1 MEGFLGGLAVLL
13 DPYVMLMVLLGT
25 VLGIFVGALPGISAI
40 YCAANFGGS
49 ITAIMVNAPGD
60 PSASATALEGYK
72 MAEKGQAGLALGMS
86 AVSSAIGGI
95 FSIVVLIVA
104 APMLARAA
112 YSFGPPE
119 YFALALFGL
128 SMCAAIGGDSAVKN
142 LIAAALGLL
151 IATVGMDLT
160 TGVERY
166 AFGLYE
172 LSDGIGFV
180 PVLIGL
186 FAVGE
191 MLDQAARRVGRAK
204 IIHLDAAR
212 VPGWA
217 EFRKCNRSIWIGSGL
232 GTFIGA
238 LPALGATTAALIGY
252 NETKRWSK
260 HQDEFGKGSI
270 EGVAGP
276 EAANN
281 AAVGGSMVPT
291 LALGIP
297 GSATPAII
305 LAGLIVQGVRPG
317 PHLPPRMAAS
327 GPGDVDQVG
336 DHRAGGRPV
345 ARARAL
351 EQQAAGEI
359 AFGHHG
365 VGRAG
370 DMGERMPLGHQARPD
385 PLEQVQRTVAPFTV
399 GHADQPHDVAQ
410 PVGLGDVGGAH
421 AGNALALDRREID
434 SRAERD
440 RGEDRELVRGVGALD
455 VESGVGLGVSEPLR
469 RRQRVAEVSPARLHR
484 REDVVGGAVE
494 HAVDALDGVGG
505 GAFAQALDHRN
516 AARDRCLELERRARR
531 LGRLGQCEP
540 VVRDHRLVGG
550 DEALARADRPPRQ
563 RQRRA
568 IGPADQLDHHV
579 DVFARGQRGHVVDP
593 VEPGDVDAAVAVAA
607 ARADSGDL
615 DPAPGPRGHERGIG
629 VEQPDDTGPDRAEPG
644 ERDAQRFRHCGT
656 GRRAG
661 VS

>member
-1 MEGFLGGLAVLL
+1 MEAFLGGLAILV

-25 VLGIFVGALPGISAI
+25 VLGIFVGALPGISGSTTIALLLPMTIAMGPIPAICFLGAI

-86 AVSSAIGGI
+86 AISSAIGGI
-95 FSIVVLIVA
+95 FSIVVLIFA
-104 APMLARAA
+104 APLLARAA

-160 TGVERY
+160 TGIERF
-166 AFGLYE
+166 AFGIYE

-191 MLDQAARRVGRAK
+191 MLDQAVRRLGKAE

-217 EFRKCNRSIWIGSGL
+217 EFRKCNRSIWIGSGI

-252 NETKRWSK
+252 NETRRWSK
-260 HQDEFGKGSI
+260 YQHEFGKGSI

-297 GSATPAII
+297 GSATTAII
-305 LAGLIVQGVRPG
+305 LAALIVQGVRPG
-317 PHLPPRMAAS
+317 PHLFTEQPTLLYAVFASMLAANIFYLVMGLSMAKLFARISLIPPAILWPAVFVLS
-327 GPGDVDQVG
+327 IIGAYGPNQSMGDVYIMLVAGVVG
-336 DHRAGGRPV
+336 FLFRRTGFSPAPLIMGLVLGGMVEETLKQSLIIFGDDVTGFLARPIALALFAVTFAGLLWPAAARLLRV
-345 ARARAL
+345 ARARSA
-351 EQQAAGEI
+351 
-359 AFGHHG
+359 
-365 VGRAG
+365 
-370 DMGERMPLGHQARPD
+370 
-385 PLEQVQRTVAPFTV
+385 
-399 GHADQPHDVAQ
+399 
-410 PVGLGDVGGAH
+410 
-421 AGNALALDRREID
+421 NA
-434 SRAERD
+434 
-440 RGEDRELVRGVGALD
+440 
-455 VESGVGLGVSEPLR
+455 
-469 RRQRVAEVSPARLHR
+469 
-484 REDVVGGAVE
+484 
-494 HAVDALDGVGG
+494 
-505 GAFAQALDHRN
+505 
-516 AARDRCLELERRARR
+516 
-531 LGRLGQCEP
+531 
-540 VVRDHRLVGG
+540 
-550 DEALARADRPPRQ
+550 
-563 RQRRA
+563 
-568 IGPADQLDHHV
+568 
-579 DVFARGQRGHVVDP
+579 
-593 VEPGDVDAAVAVAA
+593 
-607 ARADSGDL
+607 
-615 DPAPGPRGHERGIG
+615 
-629 VEQPDDTGPDRAEPG
+629 
-644 ERDAQRFRHCGT
+644 
-656 GRRAG
+656 
-661 VS
+661 

>member
-1 MEGFLGGLAVLL
+1 VEGFLGGLGVLL
-13 DPYVMLMVLLGT
+13 DPYVMLMVLLGI
-25 VLGIFVGALPGISAI
+25 LVGALPGISGSTTIALMLPMTIAMGPIPSICFLGAI

-95 FSIVVLIVA
+95 FSILVLIVA

-297 GSATPAII
+297 GSATTAII

-317 PHLPPRMAAS
+317 PHLFTEQPTLLYAVFASMLAANLFYLVMGLSMAKLFARISLIPPAILWPSVFVLSVIGAY
-327 GPGDVDQVG
+327 GPNQSMGDVVIMLVAGVVG
-336 DHRAGGRPV
+336 FLFRRTGFSPAPLIMGLVLGGLVEETLKQSLIIFGDDVSGFLGRPI
-345 ARARAL
+345 AL
-351 EQQAAGEI
+351 AIFGVTAAGLLWP
-359 AFGHHG
+359 
-365 VGRAG
+365 VVAG
-370 DMGERMPLGHQARPD
+370 
-385 PLEQVQRTVAPFTV
+385 
-399 GHADQPHDVAQ
+399 
-410 PVGLGDVGGAH
+410 
-421 AGNALALDRREID
+421 
-434 SRAERD
+434 
-440 RGEDRELVRGVGALD
+440 LVR
-455 VESGVGLGVSEPLR
+455 LR
-469 RRQRVAEVSPARLHR
+469 RGPV
-484 REDVVGGAVE
+484 
-494 HAVDALDGVGG
+494 
-505 GAFAQALDHRN
+505 
-516 AARDRCLELERRARR
+516 RA
-531 LGRLGQCEP
+531 
-540 VVRDHRLVGG
+540 
-550 DEALARADRPPRQ
+550 
-563 RQRRA
+563 
-568 IGPADQLDHHV
+568 
-579 DVFARGQRGHVVDP
+579 
-593 VEPGDVDAAVAVAA
+593 
-607 ARADSGDL
+607 
-615 DPAPGPRGHERGIG
+615 
-629 VEQPDDTGPDRAEPG
+629 
-644 ERDAQRFRHCGT
+644 
-656 GRRAG
+656 
-661 VS
+661 

>member
-1 MEGFLGGLAVLL
+1 MEAFLGGLAILI

-25 VLGIFVGALPGISAI
+25 VLGIFVGALPGISGSTTIALLLPMTIAMGPIPAICFLGAI

-95 FSIVVLIVA
+95 VSVFVLIVA
-104 APMLARAA
+104 APALARAA

-119 YFALALFGL
+119 YFAIALFGL

-160 TGVERY
+160 TGIERFS
-166 AFGLYE
+166 FGLYE

-191 MLDQAARRVGRAK
+191 MLDQAVKRVGKPR

-217 EFRKCNRSIWIGSGL
+217 EFRKCNRSIWIGSGI

-252 NETKRWSK
+252 NETRRWSK
-260 HQDEFGKGSI
+260 YKHEFGKGSI

-297 GSATPAII
+297 GSATTAII

-317 PHLPPRMAAS
+317 PHLFNEQPTLLYAVFASMLAANLFYLVMGLSMAKLFARISLIPPAILWPAVFVLS
-327 GPGDVDQVG
+327 IIGAYGPNQSMGDVVVMLVAGLVG
-336 DHRAGGRPV
+336 FLFRRTGFSPAPLIMGLVLGGMVEETLKQSLIIFGDDLTGFLGRP
-345 ARARAL
+345 
-351 EQQAAGEI
+351 I
-359 AFGHHG
+359 
-365 VGRAG
+365 
-370 DMGERMPLGHQARPD
+370 
-385 PLEQVQRTVAPFTV
+385 
-399 GHADQPHDVAQ
+399 
-410 PVGLGDVGGAH
+410 
-421 AGNALALDRREID
+421 ALALFAVTLAGLLWPAV
-434 SRAERD
+434 SR
-440 RGEDRELVRGVGALD
+440 VM
-455 VESGVGLGVSEPLR
+455 
-469 RRQRVAEVSPARLHR
+469 RVMR
-484 REDVVGGAVE
+484 
-494 HAVDALDGVGG
+494 
-505 GAFAQALDHRN
+505 
-516 AARDRCLELERRARR
+516 AASA
-531 LGRLGQCEP
+531 
-540 VVRDHRLVGG
+540 
-550 DEALARADRPPRQ
+550 
-563 RQRRA
+563 
-568 IGPADQLDHHV
+568 
-579 DVFARGQRGHVVDP
+579 
-593 VEPGDVDAAVAVAA
+593 
-607 ARADSGDL
+607 
-615 DPAPGPRGHERGIG
+615 
-629 VEQPDDTGPDRAEPG
+629 
-644 ERDAQRFRHCGT
+644 
-656 GRRAG
+656 
-661 VS
+661 